1 MRIHFVSSQDPAD
14 APATPDTLSAA
25 DTLQGDPGSTAYDTI
40 WTEQQDVPTQTPTAL
55 EEVMLQQDK
64 IYVVLAVV
72 LIIWLGLAALLF
84 RTNRRIANVEEQL
97 DALESESEKNPRTT

>member
-1 MRIHFVSSQDPAD
+1 MRIHFVSSQDPAGPP
-14 APATPDTLSAA
+14 PAPDTLSAG
-25 DTLQGDPGSTAYDTI
+25 DTLQGDPGSTPYDTI
-40 WTEQQDVPTQTPTAL
+40 WTEQEEMPTQPPTAL

-84 RTNRRIANVEEQL
+84 RTNRRITHVEDQ
-97 DALESESEKNPRTT
+97 LESLEGESEKNRRTT